1 METKRKI
8 KVTVRVPKRLSET
21 ARQRK
26 INRIYD
32 ILAVAKQSDSRYTVN
47 G

>member
-1 METKRKI
+1 MNDERKI
-8 KVTVRVPKRLSET
+8 KVTVRIPKKTPES
-21 ARQRK
+21 ARRRK

-32 ILAVAKQSDSRYTVN
+32 ILAIAKPSDTRYTVN